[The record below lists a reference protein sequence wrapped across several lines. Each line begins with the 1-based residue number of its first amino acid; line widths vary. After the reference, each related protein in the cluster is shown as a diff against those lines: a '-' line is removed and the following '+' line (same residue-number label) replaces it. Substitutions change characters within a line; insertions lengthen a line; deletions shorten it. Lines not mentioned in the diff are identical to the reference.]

1 MEPANASTQT
11 RGSGSDPFKLHP
23 TGADPLK
30 RRKSTDA
37 ARKAFRCDTDSQGYA
52 TPDNRSP
59 FELVVDAT
67 EGFVPL
73 WAKDTLLRW
82 RFRRSSLDAFDNP
95 DAAAAAIEQLLGEA
109 ILAWGDA
116 APIKFTKDEDVWDF
130 EIVVRDGD
138 DCSDAGCVLASAF
151 FPDAGRHQLF
161 VYPIMFTEP
170 REAQIATLCHE
181 IGHTFGLRHFFAK
194 IKETSSASELF
205 GKQEK
210 FTIMNY
216 GAESKLT
223 DDDKADL
230 KQLYNLVWSGQLT
243 KINGTPI
250 RLVKPF
256 HTVGDTPQGAVAVA
270 INQPAA

>member
-1 MEPANASTQT
+1 MTKASKQPPSAN
-11 RGSGSDPFKLHP
+11 DPFKMHP
-23 TGADPLK
+23 TGADPFK
-30 RRKSTDA
+30 RRESAGTMK
-37 ARKAFRCDTDSQGYA
+37 RAFRCDTDSRGYER
-52 TPDNRSP
+52 PDNRSP

-82 RFRRSSLDAFDNP
+82 RFRRSSLEAFDNP
-95 DAAAAAIEQLLGEA
+95 DAAATAIEQLLGEA

-116 APIKFTKDEDVWDF
+116 APIKFTKDDDVWDF
-130 EIVVRDGD
+130 EIVVREGN
-138 DCSDAGCVLASAF
+138 DCNNAGCVLASAF

-230 KQLYNLVWSGQLT
+230 KQLYNLVWSGQLS

-256 HTVGDTPQGAVAVA
+256 HTVGETPQGAVAVA
-270 INQPAA
+270 INHPAG